1 MPTYGLPPSP
11 FQTIFLPTVGL
22 VDTDELRPSDI
33 IGVNKDSYLVLEK
46 LPAAYVS
53 AVPPPL

>member
-1 MPTYGLPPSP
+1 
-11 FQTIFLPTVGL
+11 VGL
-22 VDTDELRPSDI
+22 VDTEELRPSDI

-53 AVPPPL
+53 AVL